1 MEIVNRKA
9 RHDFIFLRTEVAGI
23 QLMGSEIKSV
33 RQSRV
38 NLTDSFCFFENG
50 ELFLKNAHISENGT
64 AFSHQETRPRKLLL
78 KRREL
83 QKLEKELVK
92 GLTIIPYKIF
102 INARALAK
110 VEIVLAKGKKNYD
123 KRETLKKRDSDL
135 EIARSLKT

>member
-1 MEIVNRKA
+1 M
-9 RHDFIFLRTEVAGI
+9 
-23 QLMGSEIKSV
+23 
-33 RQSRV
+33 
-38 NLTDSFCFFENG
+38 NLQDSFCIFEAG
-50 ELFLKNAHISENGT
+50 ELLLKNAHISENGT